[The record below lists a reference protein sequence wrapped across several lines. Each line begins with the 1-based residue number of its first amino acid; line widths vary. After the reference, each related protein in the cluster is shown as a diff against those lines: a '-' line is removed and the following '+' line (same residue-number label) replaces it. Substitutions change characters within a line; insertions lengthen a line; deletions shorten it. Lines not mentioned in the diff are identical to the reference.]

1 MARPDASEQ
10 RWSPAA
16 TGRGPGMP
24 QFACTALVALAAP
37 VSVLIFFRETVTSLG
52 ARLTGDVGDARLY
65 IVILEHWLAVFRG
78 DVPFRSPIFFWPEP
92 GVLGYSDTV
101 ALFLPPYVLARAC
114 GLDRYLA
121 YQATLMSLKAIGFAA
136 MYLLLRRS
144 LRVERGIAAL
154 GATLFTISNASYL
167 AAGHT
172 QLLSVA
178 LVPLVWL
185 LAWRWERRIRPDHR
199 CRSSYQASLA
209 LLLFTSFYIG
219 WFTLL
224 VSVLRP

>member
-1 MARPDASEQ
+1 
-10 RWSPAA
+10 
-16 TGRGPGMP
+16 
-24 QFACTALVALAAP
+24 
-37 VSVLIFFRETVTSLG
+37 
-52 ARLTGDVGDARLY
+52 
-65 IVILEHWLAVFRG
+65 
-78 DVPFRSPIFFWPEP
+78 
-92 GVLGYSDTV
+92 
-101 ALFLPPYVLARAC
+101 LFLPPYVLARAC

-154 GATLFTISNASYL
+154 GATLFTISNASYV

-185 LAWRWERRIRPDHR
+185 LAWRWVEENAP
-199 CRSSYQASLA
+199 RSPVPLVVSSVLLA

-219 WFTLL
+219 WFTLM
-224 VSVLRP
+224 VSAAAVAVGGTVVAIDEGPGVAWRRVRS